1 MDNIDMKP
9 GDWKCPEY
17 DPFDHI
23 LTGVV
28 NWLLQDLGVRFGC
41 ACEPILIHESWALKD
56 LHVFTAYIFGIFIVP
71 SQLRVIIQ
79 SANLV
84 VSFSLEQ
91 VQLCKFLKKQGMS
104 RVPTPTPPTRPS
116 TW

>member
-84 VSFSLEQ
+84 VSFSGTGAAL
-91 VQLCKFLKKQGMS
+91 
-104 RVPTPTPPTRPS
+104 
-116 TW
+116 